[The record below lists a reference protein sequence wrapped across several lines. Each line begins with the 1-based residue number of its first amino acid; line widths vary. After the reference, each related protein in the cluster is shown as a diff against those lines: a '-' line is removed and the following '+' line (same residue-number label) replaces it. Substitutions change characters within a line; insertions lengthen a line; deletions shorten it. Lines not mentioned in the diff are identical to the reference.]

1 MANILHIETATKNC
15 SVSVATKGQCIAL
28 VEENDKQFSHAEKL
42 QRFIIRSLQHAGMG
56 LKDIN
61 TIAVSEGPGSYT
73 GLRIGVATAKGLCYA
88 LDIPLIS
95 ISTLEIIA
103 RKVKGYQKII
113 PLLEARKMEVYTAIF
128 DDRYQLLEKPHTK
141 ILNSDSF
148 KDYTSVEK
156 VAFIGNAVEKWNELT
171 KGECTTIKTLPS
183 AKEMIAPAFEAYQN
197 QEFVNTAYFEPFYLK
212 DFIAGPSK
220 KAKAR

>member
-42 QRFIIRSLQHAGMG
+42 QRFINRSLQHAGMG

-148 KDYTSVEK
+148 KEYTSVEK

>member
-15 SVSVATKGQCIAL
+15 SVSVATRGERIAL
-28 VEENDKQFSHAEKL
+28 VEEHDKQFSHAEKL
-42 QRFIIRSLQHAGMG
+42 QRFINRSLQQAGLE

-61 TIAVSEGPGSYT
+61 AIAVSEGPGSYT

-103 RKVKGYQKII
+103 RQVKGYQRII

-128 DDRYQLLEKPHTK
+128 DDRYQPLEKPHTE
-141 ILNSDSF
+141 ILKTDSF
-148 KDYTSVEK
+148 NEHTSVDK
-156 VAFIGNAVEKWNELT
+156 VAFVGNAVEKWNELT
-171 KGECTTIKTLPS
+171 KGECTTISTLPS
-183 AKEMIAPAFEAYQN
+183 AKEMIAPALEAYHN
-197 QEFVNTAYFEPFYLK
+197 EDFVDTAYFEPFYLK
-212 DFIAGPSK
+212 DFIAGPPK

>member
-42 QRFIIRSLQHAGMG
+42 QRFINRSLQHAGMG

>member
-15 SVSVATKGQCIAL
+15 SVSVATRGECIAL
-28 VEENDKQFSHAEKL
+28 VEEHDKQFSHAEKL
-42 QRFIIRSLQHAGMG
+42 QRFINRSLQQAGLE

-61 TIAVSEGPGSYT
+61 AIAVSEGPGSYT

-103 RKVKGYQKII
+103 RQVKGYQRII

-128 DDRYQLLEKPHTK
+128 DDRYQLLEKPHTE
-141 ILNSDSF
+141 ILKTDSF
-148 KDYTSVEK
+148 KEHTSVDK
-156 VAFIGNAVEKWNELT
+156 VAFIGNAVEKWDELT
-171 KGECTTIKTLPS
+171 KGECTTIRTFPS
-183 AKEMIAPAFEAYQN
+183 AKEMIAPALEAYQN
-197 QEFVNTAYFEPFYLK
+197 EDFVDTAYFEPFYLK
-212 DFIAGPSK
+212 DFIAGPPK
-220 KAKAR
+220 KVKAR